1 MSQSHAKRGT
11 DSPQTKHK
19 KRRVNKQN
27 SLTQYGL
34 TGSGMRL
41 LESHGIFTDLYQAI
55 VRMHQTLIFFF
66 FLNYPFTAWG
76 VAASRAQHLAKSF
89 IPSSIPTI
97 PARMKT
103 HITADSKKTDTAAR
117 RPTPP
122 PEDIIADTE
131 GDRHLRLRED
141 RHRHQ
146 KTSSTTPRR
155 STPPNPRR
163 TKTPEEQS
171 PLSSECR
178 EYFVSN
184 ITLPPPHPTPKQAKA
199 KAKANS
205 KQFFFTSKHQQ
216 RNYFSFSTP
225 FLFFSIF
232 FSKQRSD
239 HWATQVPLH
248 TTPQKH
254 IVPQYPI

>member
-34 TGSGMRL
+34 TGSGTRL

-55 VRMHQTLIFFF
+55 VRMHQTLIFLLKLSFHRLGCCSIKSSAPRKIFHPFF
-66 FLNYPFTAWG
+66 HPNHPCQDENPHHRRLQED
-76 VAASRAQHLAKSF
+76 RHRRQ
-89 IPSSIPTI
+89 
-97 PARMKT
+97 
-103 HITADSKKTDTAAR
+103 KTDTAAR
-117 RPTPP
+117 RHHT
-122 PEDIIADTE
+122 DTE

-184 ITLPPPHPTPKQAKA
+184 ITPPPPPHPQASKSKSKSKFKA
-199 KAKANS
+199 IFFLSQANTN
-205 KQFFFTSKHQQ
+205 KGTTFLFQLLFHFFQFFFKTKE
-216 RNYFSFSTP
+216 
-225 FLFFSIF
+225 
-232 FSKQRSD
+232 
-239 HWATQVPLH
+239 
-248 TTPQKH
+248 
-254 IVPQYPI
+254 

>member
-1 MSQSHAKRGT
+1 MSQSHAKEGT
-11 DSPQTKHK
+11 DSPQTQFK

-41 LESHGIFTDLYQAI
+41 LESHGFFTDLYQAI
-55 VRMHQTLIFFF
+55 VRTHQTLNFLLKLSFHRLGCCSIKSSAPRKIF
-66 FLNYPFTAWG
+66 YPFFHPNHPCQDENPHH
-76 VAASRAQHLAKSF
+76 RRLQEDRH
-89 IPSSIPTI
+89 
-97 PARMKT
+97 RRQM
-103 HITADSKKTDTAAR
+103 TDTAAR
-117 RPTPP
+117 RHHT
-122 PEDIIADTE
+122 DTE

-184 ITLPPPHPTPKQAKA
+184 ITPPPHPQASKSKSKSKFKA
-199 KAKANS
+199 I
-205 KQFFFTSKHQQ
+205 FFFSLANTNKGTI
-216 RNYFSFSTP
+216 FFSTP
-225 FLFFSIF
+225 FHFFSIF
-232 FSKQRSD
+232 FK
-239 HWATQVPLH
+239 T
-248 TTPQKH
+248 KE
-254 IVPQYPI
+254 

>member
-1 MSQSHAKRGT
+1 
-11 DSPQTKHK
+11 
-19 KRRVNKQN
+19 
-27 SLTQYGL
+27 
-34 TGSGMRL
+34 MRL

-55 VRMHQTLIFFF
+55 VRTHQTLNFLLKLSFHRLGCCSIKSSAPRKIF
-66 FLNYPFTAWG
+66 YPFFHPNHPCQDENPHH
-76 VAASRAQHLAKSF
+76 RRLQEDRH
-89 IPSSIPTI
+89 
-97 PARMKT
+97 RRQ
-103 HITADSKKTDTAAR
+103 KTDTAAR
-117 RPTPP
+117 RHHT
-122 PEDIIADTE
+122 DTE

-184 ITLPPPHPTPKQAKA
+184 ITPPHPTPKQAKA

-205 KQFFFTSKHQQ
+205 KQFFSQANTNKG
-216 RNYFSFSTP
+216 TI
-225 FLFFSIF
+225 FLNFFSF
-232 FSKQRSD
+232 FSKHRSD

-248 TTPQKH
+248 PTTQKH

>member
-55 VRMHQTLIFFF
+55 VRMHQTLIFF

-184 ITLPPPHPTPKQAKA
+184 ITPPPHPQASKSKSKSKFKA
-199 KAKANS
+199 I
-205 KQFFFTSKHQQ
+205 FFFHKQ
-216 RNYFSFSTP
+216 TP
-225 FLFFSIF
+225 TKELLFFFNSFSIF
-232 FSKQRSD
+232 FQFFFK
-239 HWATQVPLH
+239 T
-248 TTPQKH
+248 KE
-254 IVPQYPI
+254 